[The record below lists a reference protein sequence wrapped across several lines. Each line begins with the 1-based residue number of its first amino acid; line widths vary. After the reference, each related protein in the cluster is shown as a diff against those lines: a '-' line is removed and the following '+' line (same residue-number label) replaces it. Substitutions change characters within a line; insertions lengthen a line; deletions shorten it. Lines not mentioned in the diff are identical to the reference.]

1 MSDRKRP
8 FHDTHLGASLFWRYG
23 IGAAMV
29 ERGAIVPPDGSPRG
43 NGCDSTKGDVSRAG
57 GDGPNPDVLVRFG
70 MIDRALRAIDLPTF
84 REALRLAYGDAGAI
98 VTGTWEHMGRQW
110 RSVAHLTQAAELGAE
125 KWGGKVVVAFKVRP
139 VKGEMWDQRERD
151 LGGPAAQRFVRWL
164 TKATPRQLG
173 PEGRELARQVE
184 TAARGL
190 LSGAESAYA
199 KSWAAVSAG
208 ERQTATAAGDKARAD
223 GARMAWT

>member
-1 MSDRKRP
+1 MAIGPKRP
-8 FHDTHLGASLFWRYG
+8 FREYHASALFWRYG

-43 NGCDSTKGDVSRAG
+43 NGCDSTKGDVSRQG

-70 MIDRALRAIDLPTF
+70 MIDRALRAIAVPTF

-98 VTGTWEHMGRQW
+98 VTSTWEHMGRQW

-125 KWGGKVVVAFKVRP
+125 KWGGKVVTVHVRP
-139 VKGEMWDQRERD
+139 VKGEMWDQRERE
-151 LGGPAAQRFVRWL
+151 LGGPAPQRFVRWL

-173 PEGRELARQVE
+173 PEGRELAREVE
-184 TAARGL
+184 AAAKAL
-190 LSGAESAYA
+190 LAGAEDAYA
-199 KSWAAVSAG
+199 LSWAEVERG
-208 ERQTATAAGDKARAD
+208 ERQTATAATDKAQAD